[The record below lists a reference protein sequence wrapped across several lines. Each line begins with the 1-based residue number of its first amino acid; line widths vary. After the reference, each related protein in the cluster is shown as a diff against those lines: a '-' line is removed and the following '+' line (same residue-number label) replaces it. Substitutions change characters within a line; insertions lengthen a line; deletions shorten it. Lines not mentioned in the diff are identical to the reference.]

1 MEEEENR
8 KQNLRKKEALEDAS
22 HEQKIY
28 EQLTEIR
35 D

>member
-8 KQNLRKKEALEDAS
+8 KQNFKKEKALEDAS